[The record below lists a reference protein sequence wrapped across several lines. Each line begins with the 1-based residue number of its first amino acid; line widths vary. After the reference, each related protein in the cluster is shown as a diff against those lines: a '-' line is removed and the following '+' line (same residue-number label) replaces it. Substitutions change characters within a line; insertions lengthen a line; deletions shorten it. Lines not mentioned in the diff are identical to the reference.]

1 MTDLDNPA
9 DSVAMRLGR
18 RADSLQ
24 LSPAAIT
31 TVHRR
36 ARQRSR
42 RRATAVGATGVVAA
56 AALVAVRL
64 EGYDTQRIVVPVDTT
79 VAGTPSTSTSTSSST
94 PFPGTPLRRGDAG
107 TTVAD
112 LQQRLTDLGFDPGP
126 VDGQFGALTEQA
138 VWAFEGLALSRT
150 HEQQTGVVDQPVW
163 DAVHYGPVFRPRRAD
178 NGTHAEIYLD
188 LQAMIV
194 FTDNAPTLITHI
206 SSGTGETWCALIVQD
221 TDDLGQPLP
230 QEVQR
235 DVCGVSRTPGGVFK
249 FYRRDEGNRQG
260 PLGGMRNPVYF
271 NYGIGVYGAQEV
283 PARPA
288 SHGGIRIPM
297 AIADYFPSLVKNGDP
312 VYVWDGVKEPE
323 QQRTQDMLP
332 TFNYPNPTA
341 TTVGG

>member
-1 MTDLDNPA
+1 MTDLHDPA
-9 DSVAMRLGR
+9 DAVAVRLGR
-18 RADSLQ
+18 RADSLH
-24 LSPAAIT
+24 LSPTTIA

-42 RRATAVGATGVVAA
+42 RRAAAVGTTGVVAA
-56 AALVAVRL
+56 AALVAVRFD
-64 EGYDTQRIVVPVDTT
+64 GNDPQRRVVPADTT
-79 VAGTPSTSTSTSSST
+79 VADTTSTSA

-126 VDGQFGALTEQA
+126 VDGRFEAQTEQA
-138 VWAFEGLALSRT
+138 VWAFEGLAFGRPY
-150 HEQQTGVVDQPVW
+150 EQQTGVVDQPVW
-163 DAVHYGPVFRPRRAD
+163 DAVYSGPVFRPRRAGD
-178 NGTHAEIYLD
+178 GTHAEIYLD
-188 LQAMIV
+188 LQTMVV
-194 FTDNAPTLITHI
+194 FTDDVPTLITHI

-221 TDDLGQPLP
+221 TDYQGGTVP
-230 QEVQR
+230 QAVQR

-260 PLGGMRNPVYF
+260 PLGDMQNPVYF
-271 NYGIGVYGAQEV
+271 NYGIAVYGAEEV

-297 AIADYFPSLVKNGDP
+297 AIADYFPSLVKNGNR
-312 VYVWDGVKEPE
+312 VYVWDGVTEPE
-323 QQRTQDMLP
+323 KQRQQDMLP